1 MTDHTHM
8 LPSARGLGIATLY
21 DGTQRY
27 DCGLLLWCASA
38 RALATKMPAA
48 LQPADVVLISPRP
61 HADCN
66 GSLTV
71 WPAGLHS
78 ATKQY
83 SRRLVRLQAAIYKN
97 TSRDPSRSLRR
108 DYFLVG
114 TMMKMA
120 IFSLEQHSLVLFAD
134 LDVDLLPRRVL
145 HVGVP
150 FDVGAFERATNAFLS
165 SRSWIVG
172 APDPLSPI
180 NAGLLLAKPRMRL
193 FAQIVELLQHNVSF
207 DPQLGYNG
215 IGQPRA
221 LLRKGRID
229 LGMLECGSGAPRKTV
244 LRLLERALRRDAWT
258 FAGASIDQGFI
269 WWLFF
274 LVHQRGTW
282 AERMGTYG
290 PAHFWGAVKPW
301 RPSALGQG
309 ARNLTV
315 AYLWRLAEL
324 GSSDKSNVS
333 PGSSKCRGLLEDIKE
348 RLQRERSWFEP
359 TPATLQAANLGWL
372 NTSRCLH
379 CILPSPNIAA

>member
-1 MTDHTHM
+1 MVPTMVCTRTPQEEPTVIP
-8 LPSARGLGIATLY
+8 LSTIIQGGNAK
-21 DGTQRY
+21 
-27 DCGLLLWCASA
+27 AS
-38 RALATKMPAA
+38 
-48 LQPADVVLISPRP
+48 
-61 HADCN
+61 
-66 GSLTV
+66 
-71 WPAGLHS
+71 
-78 ATKQY
+78 
-83 SRRLVRLQAAIYKN
+83 SRRQHVSVVGHAVATANDVRETAHSWSAVKGTLAL
-97 TSRDPSRSLRR
+97 TGSR
-108 DYFLVG
+108 
-114 TMMKMA
+114 
-120 IFSLEQHSLVLFAD
+120 IFAC
-134 LDVDLLPRRVL
+134 
-145 HVGVP
+145 
-150 FDVGAFERATNAFLS
+150 
-165 SRSWIVG
+165 
-172 APDPLSPI
+172 
-180 NAGLLLAKPRMRL
+180 
-193 FAQIVELLQHNVSF
+193 SF
-207 DPQLGYNG
+207 T
-215 IGQPRA
+215 
-221 LLRKGRID
+221 K
-229 LGMLECGSGAPRKTV
+229 
-244 LRLLERALRRDAWT
+244 RDAWT